1 MPAMRPTLTAYC
13 YKWHITTSPAFR
25 QLLAEPLAPFLDV
38 EFVAPPDLTNDTD
51 APLPA
56 TQPVIF
62 CQRPPFPR
70 WLADEHARIVWIP
83 MWDLAQEYPQPW
95 WNALPKTLRIVAL
108 SNAVAERA
116 QMAGLPTLHLRYAQN
131 PAAFATV
138 DWQAERILMYWN
150 RTGLVSPRAIR
161 RLCELFDVRQVLFRE
176 TLDPYIPR
184 SAAYRLTRHMGSVRV
199 ETFSGFVSYED
210 YLALLARTQIYVAPR
225 ASEGVGM
232 AFLEAMASGCA
243 VLAADA
249 PTMNERIRHMHTGLV
264 LPFNHEAHESNQR
277 LRTFKR
283 QRLLKRWRRRLFGPS
298 FRYPIT
304 ESEINL
310 ACSAPLDLEAIGR
323 AARQSLA
330 TEHEMWKSRLT
341 EYAQF
346 ILEW

>member
-1 MPAMRPTLTAYC
+1 MIPTVTAYC
-13 YKWHITTSPAFR
+13 FAWHITTSPAFR
-25 QLLAEPLAPFLDV
+25 HLVAEPLAPFLTV
-38 EFVAPPDLTNDTD
+38 QFVATSDFMKDTD

-116 QMAGLPTLHLRYAQN
+116 QAAGLPTLHLHYAQD
-131 PAAFATV
+131 PAAFPAV
-138 DWQAERILMYWN
+138 DWQTKRTLMYWN

-161 RLCELFDVRQVLFRE
+161 RLCEIFDVRQVLFRD
-176 TLDPYIPR
+176 TLDPYIPG
-184 SAAYRLTRHMGSVRV
+184 SAAYRLPHRMGNVVV
-199 ETFSGFVSYED
+199 ETFSGFVPYED

-249 PTMNERIRHMHTGLV
+249 PTMNERIRHAHTGLL
-264 LPFNHEAHESNQR
+264 LPFDHEAHEINQR

-283 QRLLKRWRRRLFGPS
+283 QRFLKRWRHRLFGPS
-298 FRYPIT
+298 FRHPIT
-304 ESEINL
+304 EAEIDL
-310 ACSAPLDLEAIGR
+310 ACSEPLDLEAIGC
-323 AARQSLA
+323 AARQSL
-330 TEHEMWKSRLT
+330 TIEHETWKSRLA